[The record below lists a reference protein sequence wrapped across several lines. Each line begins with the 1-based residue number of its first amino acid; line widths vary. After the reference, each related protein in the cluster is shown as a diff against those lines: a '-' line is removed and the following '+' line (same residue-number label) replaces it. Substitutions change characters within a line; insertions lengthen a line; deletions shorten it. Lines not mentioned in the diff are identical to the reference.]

1 MSANQNS
8 ETIWHLKPYL
18 QAQLLSNLHMYN
30 NEGFFA
36 ADVIIEFRNAIIWN
50 IPDRIK
56 KPSLCL

>member
-36 ADVIIEFRNAIIWN
+36 ADVIIEFRNAII
-50 IPDRIK
+50 
-56 KPSLCL
+56 